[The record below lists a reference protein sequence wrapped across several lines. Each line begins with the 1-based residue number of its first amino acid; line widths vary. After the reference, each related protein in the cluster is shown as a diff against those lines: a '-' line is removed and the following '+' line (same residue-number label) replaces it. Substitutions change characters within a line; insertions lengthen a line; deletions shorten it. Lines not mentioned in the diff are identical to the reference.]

1 MNRLLLFLVVFTP
14 HFFFAQ
20 LFTGTGGA
28 IVDQNSVNFN
38 LNVSGLSSNLD
49 TVNFGLESVCINL
62 NHTYLSDLE
71 IKLISPSGV
80 QVVLMSGNGGGGDN
94 LVNTCFSANASS
106 SIVAGNA
113 PFSGTF
119 KPNGQLGLINN
130 NVSGNGNWVLKISDN
145 AAGDAGNLIDWKLT
159 FGNSPASYSVFTSS
173 NLPIVLINTNGQSI
187 QDDPKILADMKII
200 YNGEGIRNY
209 VSDVPNDYD
218 GKIGIEYRGSSSQMF
233 PKKPFGIEL
242 WDVNSNSIED
252 SLLGMPLESDWIL
265 NVSYSDKSLIRNAF
279 TYRDWE
285 KMGHYGSR
293 GQQVELVLNGQYWGV
308 YYLCEKIKRGKDR
321 LDIAKL
327 QPTEIDGDNLTGGY
341 ILKVDKMTG
350 SATSNWSSMYPP
362 ANQPTANP
370 PVILVEYPKVED
382 IVPQQFNY
390 IKSYVDSF
398 ETALQTVDFL
408 DTVNGYRH
416 FADEDSW
423 IDYLLISE
431 MNKNVDGYRIS
442 TYFYKDKNSNGGKLK
457 MGPVWDYDLAYG
469 NANYCDGWKT
479 DGWGF
484 DFNNVCGGDNWLVP
498 FWWSKMMQDTLFQNN
513 LRCRWENLKPVVF
526 DTTVMFHWIDSM
538 AIRLQESQSRNFEQ
552 WPIIGTY
559 VWPNYYIPSLYQGEI
574 DTLKWWLKAR
584 FEWLDENIPGNLV
597 GCGFTGIQELK
608 ANFDFEVFPN
618 PFENQITLQFE
629 QIFEQASIHVY
640 SIHGERIQQFS
651 IPNLGNKTTLTLNDA
666 LSSGIYFLKV
676 ETEKGTSIT
685 KKIVKR

>member
-1 MNRLLLFLVVFTP
+1 MNKLLLFFTLLIANLA
-14 HFFFAQ
+14 FCQ
-20 LFTGTGGA
+20 TFTGSSGV
-28 IVDQNSVNFN
+28 ILDQNSVSFN
-38 LNVSGLSSNLD
+38 LNVSGLASNLD
-49 TVNFGLESVCINL
+49 TMNFGLESVCINL
-62 NHTYLSDLE
+62 NHTYLADLE
-71 IKLISPSGV
+71 IKLISPAGV
-80 QVVLMSGNGGGGDN
+80 QVILMSGNGGGGDN
-94 LVNTCFSANASS
+94 LVNTCFSADATT
-106 SIVAGNA
+106 SISTGNA

-119 KPNGQLGLINN
+119 KPNGQLGFVNN
-130 NVSGNGNWVLKISDN
+130 DVSGNGNWMLKISDN
-145 AAGDAGNLIDWKLT
+145 AAGDFGNLIDWKLT
-159 FGNSPASYSVFTSS
+159 FGNNPATYSVFTSS
-173 NLPIVLINTNGQSI
+173 NLPIVLINTNGQAI
-187 QDDPKILADMKII
+187 QDDPKIAADMKII
-200 YNGEGIRNY
+200 FNGEGIRNY
-209 VSDVPNDYD
+209 VSDVPNNYN

-242 WDVNSNSIED
+242 WDVNNNSIED

-279 TYRDWE
+279 TYRNWE

-370 PVILVEYPKVED
+370 PVILIEYPKVED

-469 NANYCDGWKT
+469 NANYCDGWKA

-484 DFNNVCGGDNWLVP
+484 DFNNVCGGDSWLVP

-538 AIRLQESQSRNFEQ
+538 ATRLQESQSRNFEQ

-559 VWPNYYIPSLYQGEI
+559 VWPNYYIPSSYQGEI

-597 GCGFTGIQELK
+597 GCGFTGIPELK

-629 QIFEQASIHVY
+629 QTFAQASIHVY
-640 SIHGERIQQFS
+640 SIHGERMQQFS

>member
-1 MNRLLLFLVVFTP
+1 MNRLLLFLMIFISHP
-14 HFFFAQ
+14 FFSQ
-20 LFTGTGGA
+20 TFTGGGGA
-28 IVDQNSVNFN
+28 ILDQNSVNFN
-38 LNVSGLSSNLD
+38 LNVSGLSSNID
-49 TVNFGLESVCINL
+49 TLNFGLESVCINL
-62 NHTYLSDLE
+62 NHSYVADLE

-80 QVVLMSGNGGGGDN
+80 QVILMSGNGGGGDN
-94 LVNTCFSANASS
+94 LVNTCFSADATT
-106 SIVAGNA
+106 SISAGNS

-119 KPNGQLGLINN
+119 KPSGQLGFINSG
-130 NVSGNGNWVLKISDN
+130 VSGNGNWVLKISDN
-145 AAGDAGNLIDWKLT
+145 AGGDVGNLIDWKLT
-159 FGNSPASYSVFTSS
+159 FGNNPATYSVFTSS

-187 QDDPKILADMKII
+187 QDDPKIAADMKII
-200 YNGEGIRNY
+200 FNGEGIRNY
-209 VSDVPNDYD
+209 VSDAPNDYN
-218 GKIGIEYRGSSSQMF
+218 GRIGIEYRGSSSQMF

-242 WDVNSNSIED
+242 WDVNNNSIED
-252 SLLGMPLESDWIL
+252 SLLGMPLESDWVL

-279 TYRDWE
+279 TYRNWE

-308 YYLCEKIKRGKDR
+308 YYLCEKIKRGNDR

-327 QPTEIDGDNLTGGY
+327 QPTEIDGDNITGGY

-350 SATSNWSSMYPP
+350 SATSNWSSVYPP
-362 ANQPTANP
+362 ANQPSANP
-370 PVILVEYPKVED
+370 PVILIEYPKVED
-382 IVPQQFNY
+382 IVPQQINY
-390 IKSYVDSF
+390 IKNYVDSF
-398 ETALQTVDFL
+398 ETALQTIDFL

-469 NANYCDGWKT
+469 NANYCDGWKPE
-479 DGWGF
+479 GWGF
-484 DFNNVCGGDNWLVP
+484 EFNNVCGGDGWLVP

-538 AIRLQESQSRNFEQ
+538 ATRLQESQTRNFEQ

-559 VWPNYYIPSLYQGEI
+559 VWPNYYIPNSYQGEI
-574 DTLKWWLKAR
+574 DTLKTWLKAR
-584 FEWLDENIPGNLV
+584 YEWLDENIPGNLF
-597 GCGFTGIQELK
+597 GCGFTAVQELN
-608 ANFDFEVFPN
+608 ANFDFQVFPN
-618 PFENQITLQFE
+618 PFKQEITLQFE
-629 QIFEQASIHVY
+629 QYFAQGNVYLY
-640 SIHGERIQQFS
+640 SIHGERMQEFTV
-651 IPNLGNKTTLTLNDA
+651 PMLGNKTTLTLDKS
-666 LSSGIYFLKV
+666 LSSGIYFLVV

-685 KKIVKR
+685 KKLVKQ

>member
-1 MNRLLLFLVVFTP
+1 MNRLLLLLMILISHP
-14 HFFFAQ
+14 FFSQ
-20 LFTGTGGA
+20 TFTGGDGA
-28 IVDQNSVNFN
+28 ILDQNTVNFN
-38 LNVSGLSSNLD
+38 LNVSGLSSNID
-49 TVNFGLESVCINL
+49 TLNFGLESVCINL
-62 NHTYLSDLE
+62 NHSYVADLE
-71 IKLISPSGV
+71 IKLISPAGV
-80 QVVLMSGNGGGGDN
+80 QVILMSGNGGGGDN
-94 LVNTCFSANASS
+94 LINTCFSAVATM
-106 SIVAGNA
+106 SISAGSA

-119 KPNGQLGLINN
+119 KPSGQLGFINN
-130 NVSGNGNWVLKISDN
+130 GVSGNGNWVLKISDN

-159 FGNSPASYSVFTSS
+159 FGNNPASYSVFTSS
-173 NLPIVLINTNGQSI
+173 NLPIVLINTNGQLI
-187 QDDPKILADMKII
+187 QDDPKIAADMKII
-200 YNGEGIRNY
+200 FNGEGIRNY
-209 VSDVPNDYD
+209 VTDTPNDYN
-218 GKIGIEYRGSSSQMF
+218 GRIGIEYRGSSSQMF

-242 WDVNSNSIED
+242 WDVNNNSID
-252 SLLGMPLESDWIL
+252 DALLGMPAESDWIL

-279 TYRDWE
+279 TYRNWE

-308 YYLCEKIKRGKDR
+308 YYLCEKIKRGNNR
-321 LDIAKL
+321 LDISKL
-327 QPTEIDGDNLTGGY
+327 QSTEVDGDNVTGGY

-350 SATSNWSSMYPP
+350 SATSNWSSMFPP
-362 ANQPTANP
+362 VNQPSANP
-370 PVILVEYPKVED
+370 PVILIEYPKIQD

-398 ETALQTVDFL
+398 ETALQTIDFL
-408 DTVNGYRH
+408 DTVHGYRH

-469 NANYCDGWKT
+469 NANYCDGWKA

-538 AIRLQESQSRNFEQ
+538 ATRLQESQLRNFEQ

-559 VWPNYYIPSLYQGEI
+559 VWPNYYIPNSYQGEI

-584 FEWLDENIPGNLV
+584 YEWLDANIPGNLV
-597 GCGFTGIQELK
+597 GCGFTAVQELNT
-608 ANFDFEVFPN
+608 NFDFQVFPN
-618 PFENQITLQFE
+618 PFKQEITLQFE
-629 QIFEQASIHVY
+629 QYFAQGNVHLY
-640 SIHGERIQQFS
+640 SIHGERLQEFS
-651 IPNLGNKTTLTLNDA
+651 VPTLGNKTTLILDESLT
-666 LSSGIYFLKV
+666 SGIYFLVV

-685 KKIVKR
+685 KKLVKQ